1 MPKSSGWAS
10 AWKCQETSV
19 GSAFES
25 IMVRPGKTQLDRAAN
40 ESKGVLAKHDSMLK
54 AADFE
59 SDFRASCMGE
69 FNLPD
74 LSAWED
80 FGVEAISH

>member
-1 MPKSSGWAS
+1 
-10 AWKCQETSV
+10 
-19 GSAFES
+19 
-25 IMVRPGKTQLDRAAN
+25 MVRPGKTQLDRAAN
-40 ESKGVLAKHDSMLK
+40 ESKGVLSKHDSMLK

-69 FNLPD
+69 FSLPD
-74 LSAWED
+74 LSTWED